1 MTEILHSGLLQ
12 RALVEIV
19 VLGAACGALGVWLL
33 HLRQTYAAESL
44 AHAMLPGLVLASLA
58 GAPLLLG
65 AGAGVLVTA
74 ALIAIASRDTRL
86 GSEIAVGVTVTTAFG
101 LGAVLALSPDVPVG
115 LDKLLFGDLLGAG
128 TSDLVAAGALAALVG
143 LALAAGHRRLAVA
156 VFDPVSAP
164 SLGVAPARVEL
175 ALLALLAI
183 AVVAA
188 VLSLGNLLVFALLV
202 APAAGAMRLGRSVR
216 AQLWLAAGIGAAAG
230 ALGLLASAE
239 LDVAAGGSVA
249 LAAVGLYAV
258 AALARP
264 GSARGGRPR
273 SARGGRARRS
283 PVEALGAP
291 GP

>member
-1 MTEILHSGLLQ
+1 MEILRSGLLQ

-33 HLRQTYAAESL
+33 HLRHAYAAESL

-58 GAPLLLG
+58 GLPLLLG

-74 ALIAIASRDTRL
+74 ALIALATRDTRV

-101 LGAVLALSPDVPVG
+101 LGALLALSPNVPVG

-128 TSDLVAAGALAALVG
+128 TADLVSAAALAALVG
-143 LALAAGHRRLAVA
+143 VALAAGHRRLALA
-156 VFDPVSAP
+156 VFDPVAAP
-164 SLGVAPARVEL
+164 SLGVRPARVEL
-175 ALLALLAI
+175 ALLALLGV

-202 APAAGAMRLGRSVR
+202 APAAAAMRLGRSVR
-216 AQLWLAAGIGAAAG
+216 AQLWLAATLGCAAG
-230 ALGLLASAE
+230 VLGLVASAE

-249 LAAVGLYAV
+249 LAAVALYAL
-258 AALARP
+258 AALVRPAQPRGARP
-264 GSARGGRPR
+264 
-273 SARGGRARRS
+273 RRS
-283 PVEALGAP
+283 PVEALG
-291 GP
+291 GPR